1 MRRRP
6 LSAMGRPT
14 AALFD
19 MDRTLVR
26 VNTGRLYAWWRF
38 EQKQAGLRDL
48 ARFGRWLAEYSLGVI
63 DPSEITT
70 RALATLEGIEE
81 TAFRTE
87 LHRWYEERVRRH
99 VSAEARAEVERQRAA
114 GRVLA
119 ILTASMAGTIS

>member
-48 ARFGRWLAEYSLGVI
+48 ARFGRWPMLCK
-63 DPSEITT
+63 
-70 RALATLEGIEE
+70 
-81 TAFRTE
+81 
-87 LHRWYEERVRRH
+87 
-99 VSAEARAEVERQRAA
+99 
-114 GRVLA
+114 GRP
-119 ILTASMAGTIS
+119 ASCH